1 MTRNFLKRCYLYCL
15 QLDIYKKSYDNGPST
30 LKNLIA
36 TRIYICK
43 LALFFLIIV
52 LFTAFYPRT
61 TTSVEYSPS
70 SIRFSQLLHHYPNT
84 LHCPCSKLSIN
95 YGTFAS
101 IQIKFHQV
109 CSSEFIQQTWIDN
122 VFAQHNQLT
131 SSLNDYR
138 ITLTFFWQ
146 IIRDFCAIS
155 NTTWSSIITD
165 FHGSYILSPTVLTE
179 QSVRNQMRD
188 VINTEKVISQSTL
201 TRNLRLLQRMTSAN
215 QFVSGTLMNF
225 ELRHSNDATSP
236 KMFAKKYNNC
246 SCLNIDVLGSL
257 LSILLF
263 TFIYMLF
270 FLSLYLSLSLSL
282 LTRLYIVCVFFLF
295 SDLEKNK
302 RQNEPSDSK
311 LVI

>member
-1 MTRNFLKRCYLYCL
+1 M
-15 QLDIYKKSYDNGPST
+15 
-30 LKNLIA
+30 
-36 TRIYICK
+36 
-43 LALFFLIIV
+43 
-52 LFTAFYPRT
+52 
-61 TTSVEYSPS
+61 
-70 SIRFSQLLHHYPNT
+70 QLLHAYSNS

-95 YGTFAS
+95 YGRFALL
-101 IQIKFHQV
+101 QTKLHEV
-109 CSSEFIQQTWIDN
+109 CSSDFIQQIWIDK
-122 VFAQHNQLT
+122 VFTQHNQLA
-131 SSLNDYR
+131 SSMDDHR
-138 ITLTFFWQ
+138 IILTFFWQ
-146 IIRDFCAIS
+146 IIGDFCAIS
-155 NTTWSSIITD
+155 NMTWSSIIAD
-165 FHGSYILSPTVLTE
+165 FNGSYILSPTVLTE

-270 FLSLYLSLSLSL
+270 FLSLSLSLSLSFP
-282 LTRLYIVCVFFLF
+282 TRLYIVYVFFFFLG
-295 SDLEKNK
+295 LGKE
-302 RQNEPSDSK
+302 
-311 LVI
+311 